1 MMVGL
6 GIVFY
11 TIYYAVMLS
20 MRVAKI
26 LRLLKKKSKNLS
38 KMGKIIKKIKEWLYK
53 CNLDILL
60 LLIIIMIS
68 VLLFLVIKNNL
79 RISEE
84 NERLTINQEVLT
96 TDVRVWRD
104 KDSSFVAQ
112 IATLK
117 LTKEE
122 FDKLYEQQA
131 KEIKDMNIKLKRLLS
146 YSQAALSHNYTIT
159 DTIRD
164 SVIIRENKIDTLTC
178 VNYNDDY
185 IKFNGCIDSGV
196 FNGNI
201 ETFDTITSVV
211 HIIPKK
217 FLWFKY
223 GVKRV
228 DFTVKSRNPY
238 STIEDI
244 KYIDINK

>member
-1 MMVGL
+1 M
-6 GIVFY
+6 
-11 TIYYAVMLS
+11 
-20 MRVAKI
+20 K
-26 LRLLKKKSKNLS
+26 
-38 KMGKIIKKIKEWLYK
+38 KIIKKIKKWWKTNKAPAIVCVIFMPIGFLV
-53 CNLDILL
+53 LF
-60 LLIIIMIS
+60 LIINS
-68 VLLFLVIKNNL
+68 AKLQLENQRLKHNQQALTQDIKVWK
-79 RISEE
+79 SE
-84 NERLTINQEVLT
+84 
-96 TDVRVWRD
+96 
-104 KDSSFVAQ
+104 DSSSVAE
-112 IATLK
+112 IGTLK
-117 LTKEE
+117 LTKDE
-122 FDKLYEQQA
+122 FGKLYENYT
-131 KEIKDMNIKLKRLLS
+131 KELKEMNIKLKRLLS
-146 YSQAALSHNYTIT
+146 YSQTSMSHNYTIT

-185 IKFNGCIDSGV
+185 IHFNGCIDSGV